1 MRLKDDIIVD
11 ILIMT
16 VSTWVQLSIFGS
28 GLSDNVL
35 SLLVLS

>member
-16 VSTWVQLSIFGS
+16 VSTGVHLLIFGS

-35 SLLVLS
+35 SLLVLL